1 MEVALTVK
9 EGWWGK
15 ENNERLGSGVEDLVR
30 GREREWGA
38 IKVSFFSMGGIVVVS
53 LIEGR
58 IGRSGQ
64 RRGREE
70 RGLII
75 RRVSFSFAGI
85 QGTMDFISEWS
96 GQTQTYTFQGFH
108 EFRTGTIYLLGSS
121 NS

>member
-15 ENNERLGSGVEDLVR
+15 ENNERLGSGVVDLVR

-38 IKVSFFSMGGIVVVS
+38 IKVSFLSMGGIVVVS

-75 RRVSFSFAGI
+75 RRVSFFLCW
-85 QGTMDFISEWS
+85 DS
-96 GQTQTYTFQGFH
+96 GNDGLH
-108 EFRTGTIYLLGSS
+108 LGMERSDS
-121 NS
+121 NVYGSRVS